1 MANST
6 PSTLKKKII
15 VEKFWFQNNGPR
27 NNVSMKMEL
36 LFFSVISTGRLEIL
50 TNTQNCSGA
59 SLFMPTLTNQCRNDL
74 LFN

>member
-1 MANST
+1 
-6 PSTLKKKII
+6 
-15 VEKFWFQNNGPR
+15 
-27 NNVSMKMEL
+27 MEL

-59 SLFMPTLTNQCRNDL
+59 SLFMPTLTNQCKNDL